1 MSKVQPVPR
10 LRTQLSQR
18 SIAGVVCMSALKRE
32 TKSSIE
38 PRSTGSG
45 DLPLHCSRPCSR
57 SLSGRV
63 QSTMRDPF
71 GPPPPSPPPSD
82 RSVSAVRSFFST
94 HKCNDLCR

>member
-45 DLPLHCSRPCSR
+45 DLPLHLSLIHISEPTRPE
-57 SLSGRV
+57 
-63 QSTMRDPF
+63 PI
-71 GPPPPSPPPSD
+71 
-82 RSVSAVRSFFST
+82 
-94 HKCNDLCR
+94 